1 MKDEQHGKTEQGK
14 QPEQKRS
21 GFAEFFTSFST
32 RTAQMVGSYWAFLL
46 AVAVVAVWGL
56 TGPMFSYSDTWQ
68 LVINTGTTIVTF
80 LMVFLIQNTQNRD
93 AKAMH
98 LKLNELITAVKAA
111 HNEMIDIEEL
121 SDKQL
126 EEIAEIYRKKK
137 EECATD
143 AVTAIATEAAERTAH
158 DTAHRVAGERAERV
172 AGDKAKQVAD
182 DTAKRVADD
191 TAKKV
196 ADDTAKKVAD
206 DTARR
211 VVEDDSEDD
220 QRRVA

>member
-1 MKDEQHGKTEQGK
+1 MKGE
-14 QPEQKRS
+14 QPEQKKRS
-21 GFAEFFTSFST
+21 GFAEFFTSFAS

-46 AVAVVAVWGL
+46 AVAVVVVWGL
-56 TGPMFSYSDTWQ
+56 TGPMFHYSDTWQ

-111 HNEMIDIEEL
+111 HNEMIDIENL

-126 EEIAEIYRKKK
+126 EEIADVYRKKK
-137 EECATD
+137 EACGND
-143 AVTAIATEAAERTAH
+143 AVTAIASEVATRAAH
-158 DTAHRVAGERAERV
+158 DTAHRVAGEHAERV
-172 AGDKAKQVAD
+172 AG
-182 DTAKRVADD
+182 D

-211 VVEDDSEDD
+211 VVEDTEKDD
-220 QRRVA
+220 ERRVA